1 MITKTKFWK
10 VVKLALQ
17 DNARSNIITEKVM
30 KKIKEQEN
38 KESENK

>member
-1 MITKTKFWK
+1 MITKTEFWK
-10 VVKLALQ
+10 AIKLALQ